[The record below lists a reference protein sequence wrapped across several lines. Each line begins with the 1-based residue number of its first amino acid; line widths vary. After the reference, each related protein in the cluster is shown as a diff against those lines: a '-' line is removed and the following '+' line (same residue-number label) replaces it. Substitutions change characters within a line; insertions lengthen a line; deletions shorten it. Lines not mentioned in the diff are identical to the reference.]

1 MAVHAVRGRG
11 ALGNPT
17 PPGPLVGPTAGI
29 GTCRFVYPVVSPTV
43 SLPLRSPEFN
53 NKDRLQFHR
62 ISRETRGGT
71 LIVFADPMWPKVE
84 TQVLTFT
91 GLSRTQSQA
100 LLGFIQ
106 AYFGLEVG
114 FVDWEARLEGHYHP
128 HDRPCGAGRPRRDV
142 YRELGI

>member
-1 MAVHAVRGRG
+1 M
-11 ALGNPT
+11 
-17 PPGPLVGPTAGI
+17 
-29 GTCRFVYPVVSPTV
+29 SPTV

-106 AYFGLEVG
+106 AYLGLEVG
-114 FVDWEARLEGHYHP
+114 FVDWEGRYWKGIITHTTDPVVQDGRGAMYTASLEFE
-128 HDRPCGAGRPRRDV
+128 C
-142 YRELGI
+142 ELATWAP